1 MQTHDYSC
9 ESLLIMLSLITTLS
23 GVGID
28 YWQQDCK
35 KNALLSGR
43 AFFIVRGRL
52 FFLWPLVTKG
62 FGSF

>member
-1 MQTHDYSC
+1 MQTHDFSC

-28 YWQQDCK
+28 HWQQDCK
-35 KNALLSGR
+35 KKCSAARQGIFYCEGEVL
-43 AFFIVRGRL
+43 
-52 FFLWPLVTKG
+52 FLWLLVIKG